1 VGKGRHGPM
10 DRRATLACEIDSA
23 PQGYHVHV
31 GLPAVYRA
39 CNSDSPSQDQC
50 RSIIENVKCVS
61 GAVAVAFIALAAIV
75 YQ

>member
-1 VGKGRHGPM
+1 
-10 DRRATLACEIDSA
+10 
-23 PQGYHVHV
+23 V